1 MNRKRIFIFLNIFMF
16 LCILVMS
23 ADERDKAQAKQLLSQ
38 GEQKLQNRLYTEAI
52 EDYDRAIEL
61 DPDFK
66 EAYNHRGLAKFYLN
80 DFLGAI
86 SDYDKALELDPKFIE
101 AYYNRGLTGYNAR
114 NYIGCIPD
122 FDKVIELDEKDADAY
137 FMRGLAKTFVAKINI
152 DSACEDFR
160 KAKELGHKAKVPG
173 QPDAD
178 FMIVKYCSKDR

>member
-1 MNRKRIFIFLNIFMF
+1 MKKGIFFILLIAIIFLVTM
-16 LCILVMS
+16 LTS
-23 ADERDKAQAKQLLSQ
+23 ADARDKVQAKQLLSQ
-38 GEQKLQNRLYTEAI
+38 GDQKLHNRLYTEAI
-52 EDYDRAIEL
+52 GDYNRAIEL
-61 DPDFK
+61 DPEFK

-80 DFLGAI
+80 DFMGAI
-86 SDYDKALELDPKFIE
+86 ADYDQAVELDPKFIE
-101 AYYNRGLTGYNAR
+101 AYYNRGLAGYGAR

-137 FMRGLAKTFVAKINI
+137 FMRGLAKTYVAEISI

-178 FMIVKYCSKDR
+178 VMIAKYCSGN